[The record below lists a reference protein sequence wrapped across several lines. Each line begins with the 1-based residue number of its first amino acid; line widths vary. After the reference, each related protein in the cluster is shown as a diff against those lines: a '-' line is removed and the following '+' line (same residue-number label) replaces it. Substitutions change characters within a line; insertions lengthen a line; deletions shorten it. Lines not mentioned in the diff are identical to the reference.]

1 MNSLFDNTIQL
12 LTKATSF
19 TSLKHN
25 VIANN
30 IANVDTPGYKAS
42 ELRFEHLLKQALDT
56 FSNEGFYLPHQGL
69 RLTRKDN
76 QPILTLDTTQPPRLD
91 GNTVNPDRQMAKL
104 AENTIMH
111 NAFLKLLNMRFRILQ
126 TAINQKV

>member
-19 TSLKHN
+19 TSLRHN

-30 IANVDTPGYKAS
+30 IANVETPGYKAY
-42 ELRFEHLLKQALDT
+42 ELKFEHLLKQALDT
-56 FSNEGFYLPHQGL
+56 SNEGFQFPHQNL

-76 QPILTLDTTQPPRLD
+76 QPILVLDTTQQPRLD

-111 NAFLKLLNMRFRILQ
+111 NAFLKLLNMRFKILR
-126 TAINQKV
+126 TAINEKA